1 MGITI
6 KFIRNNSPY
15 RVNDVATFMNERYAA
30 LLIEGGIAEVISR
43 SNNRVSDDVVIIER
57 KIKHR
62 NKNIN
67 KEQ

>member
-1 MGITI
+1 
-6 KFIRNNSPY
+6 
-15 RVNDVATFMNERYAA
+15 MNERYAA